1 MGKLHYLVPSKE
13 VFSAYGVTVS
23 INPDGTVD
31 VSGAKEMRFES
42 EKMNF
47 NADNIE
53 IHAKEKLVLKGDNSI
68 HLNPHKGTPVEI
80 DDDYE
85 KSDCGCGNCGCES

>member
-1 MGKLHYLVPSKE
+1 MPKSNLRYLVPSKE
-13 VFSAYGVTVS
+13 VLSAYGVTVT

-31 VSGAKEMRFES
+31 VVGAKEMRFES

-53 IHAKEKLVLKGDNSI
+53 IHAKEKLVLKGDDSI
-68 HLNPHKGTPVEI
+68 HLNPHKKTETT
-80 DDDYE
+80 DDYE
-85 KSDCGCGNCGCES
+85 KSDCGCGTCRCGS